1 MRRGA
6 TEGEAEH
13 EHEHGSRHQPQA
25 AVPASER
32 SRRSAPAQLLSLQ
45 KSIGNRATSLLIA
58 QAKMDIG
65 PAGDSFER
73 EADRVANAVVSTLWN
88 PGDRSQADDQD
99 PAGGADRHQEQPEV
113 LPGNIL
119 RRVAT
124 DAGGIIG
131 PEGGVAT
138 DSLERSIDSARHAGQ
153 PLAAD
158 AQDRFGSAF
167 GGVDFGNVRLHVG
180 PEASDLNRQISAS
193 AFTIGND
200 IFFRGAAP

>member
-124 DAGGIIG
+124 DAGG
-131 PEGGVAT
+131 
-138 DSLERSIDSARHAGQ
+138 SSARRVEWQPIPWSARSTRRATPASRWPLTLRTGSDRRSAGST
-153 PLAAD
+153 
-158 AQDRFGSAF
+158 SATF
-167 GGVDFGNVRLHVG
+167 
-180 PEASDLNRQISAS
+180 ACTSARRRATS
-193 AFTIGND
+193 I
-200 IFFRGAAP
+200 